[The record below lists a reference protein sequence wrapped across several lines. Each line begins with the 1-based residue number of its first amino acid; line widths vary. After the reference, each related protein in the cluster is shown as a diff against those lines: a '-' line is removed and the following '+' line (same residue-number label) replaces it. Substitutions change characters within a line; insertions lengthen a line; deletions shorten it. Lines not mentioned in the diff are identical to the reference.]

1 LEMKRKWDFVNSM
14 NSSGNISS
22 NSSSQKNV
30 QPSVILLPSHADVLF
45 GRGKPVQEHPGN
57 LALGVLI
64 ESLLVRYNACNG
76 KKMKQLVT
84 QEVINKIK
92 SRGGKFIKQVDGVWV
107 DVDEQ
112 TAREKVSHTF
122 RNKKVYA
129 LEEVSS
135 INKRARFA

>member
-1 LEMKRKWDFVNSM
+1 MHSREW
-14 NSSGNISS
+14 
-22 NSSSQKNV
+22 
-30 QPSVILLPSHADVLF
+30 
-45 GRGKPVQEHPGN
+45 
-57 LALGVLI
+57 LA
-64 ESLLVRYNACNG
+64 EDRPCNG

-92 SRGGKFIKQVDGVWV
+92 SWGGKFVKQLDGVWV

-122 RNKKVYA
+122 RNKKQDA